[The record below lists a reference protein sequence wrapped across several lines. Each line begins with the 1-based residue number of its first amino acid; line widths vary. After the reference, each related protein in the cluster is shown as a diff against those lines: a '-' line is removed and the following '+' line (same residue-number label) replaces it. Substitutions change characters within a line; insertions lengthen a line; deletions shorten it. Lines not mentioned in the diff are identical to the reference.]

1 MPLNP
6 PSYSGQDV
14 WYSPDVYVNQ
24 VPVALWQP
32 AQSRAVPEVV
42 AAKLQAF
49 IDSEDLQFQ
58 NQALSKNQTAAAV
71 QKMVADGLITQAEAD
86 RAKNATTLGGD
97 VAPPDKQTGTVNTNT
112 GGIEYRTDI
121 NSSTQISRNFTLG
134 QLTEKTNVFFPHW
147 YERGIYKTGQLGKT
161 PGQLVANARLLATN
175 VLDLVRDQWP
185 GMALTSTI
193 RPPGKNPG
201 SQHPY
206 FQAADMQLP
215 RGQWDKHYDMAVW
228 IMNNT
233 PYDQLLLEFEGSST
247 WVHVSYAD
255 PPIKKK
261 GDPTK
266 VGVMNAVTGAFVKT
280 NGLARV

>member
-1 MPLNP
+1 
-6 PSYSGQDV
+6 
-14 WYSPDVYVNQ
+14 
-24 VPVALWQP
+24 
-32 AQSRAVPEVV
+32 
-42 AAKLQAF
+42 
-49 IDSEDLQFQ
+49 
-58 NQALSKNQTAAAV
+58 
-71 QKMVADGLITQAEAD
+71 
-86 RAKNATTLGGD
+86 
-97 VAPPDKQTGTVNTNT
+97 
-112 GGIEYRTDI
+112 
-121 NSSTQISRNFTLG
+121 
-134 QLTEKTNVFFPHW
+134 
-147 YERGIYKTGQLGKT
+147 
-161 PGQLVANARLLATN
+161 
-175 VLDLVRDQWP
+175 
-185 GMALTSTI
+185 MALTSTI

-266 VGVMNAVTGAFVKT
+266 VGVMNGVTGAFVKT